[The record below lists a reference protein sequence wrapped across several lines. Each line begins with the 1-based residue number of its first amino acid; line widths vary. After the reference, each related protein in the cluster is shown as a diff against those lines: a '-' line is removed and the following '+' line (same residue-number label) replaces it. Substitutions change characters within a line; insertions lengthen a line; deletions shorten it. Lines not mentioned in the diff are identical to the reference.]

1 MLAKHT
7 LWIATDRALYLDADR
22 PPGGWRRLG
31 AMSLV
36 MGLSG
41 RFGLRVGEA
50 PAITCH
56 SALIGV
62 DVRHRIDP
70 HGETVAVL
78 YLEPDAREA
87 RALIA
92 LLQQHGGVVLDA
104 AKALGSGAHL
114 DCHLRSFDVASLLGC
129 GLVARAP
136 LDGRVAACLQQ
147 LRVPREAFLRRCF
160 AATGVSLS
168 VSRLNHLFQK
178 EMGVSFRRYRA
189 WSQLLEGA
197 KAKTPSVSLTQLA
210 AIGGFA
216 DLAHFSRTYRDAFG
230 VMPSR
235 ALGTMA
241 VHAV

>member
-7 LWIATDRALYLDADR
+7 LWIAADRALYLDADR

-41 RFGLRVGEA
+41 RFGLGLGEA
-50 PAITCH
+50 PALTCH
-56 SALIGV
+56 SALIAA

-70 HGETVAVL
+70 RGETVAVL

-87 RALIA
+87 RALVT
-92 LLQQHGGVVLDA
+92 LLRQHGGVVLDA
-104 AKALGSGAHL
+104 AKAPGSGAHL
-114 DCHLRSFDVASLLGC
+114 DSCLRSFDVASLLGC
-129 GLVARAP
+129 GLAAP
-136 LDGRVAACLQQ
+136 APVDGRVAACLQQ
-147 LRVPREAFLRRCF
+147 LRVPREAFLRRCL

-168 VSRLNHLFQK
+168 VSRLNHLFQQ

-189 WSQLLEGA
+189 WSQLLESA
-197 KAKTPSVSLTQLA
+197 KAKKPCVSLTELA

-216 DLAHFSRTYRDAFG
+216 DLSHFSRTYRDAFG

-235 ALGTMA
+235 ALGTMV
-241 VHAV
+241 VHAI